1 MTKAVLRKDW
11 FEEVFLKWKI
21 NSTEV
26 EKTRGTH
33 PFGGGYTELFTGEHP
48 EVMKDHPF
56 FLKYIDQYKLKINM
70 SAFPSQIDNFINVSM
85 KNDDIFD
92 ISKKTEGKKPYL
104 VFVEDLL
111 TNISFNAVGEML
123 VKVYDRMELNGEIII
138 KTINLQEVIKRYA
151 EGNLPYV
158 EFIKLMY
165 GEQKESFDYHS
176 CIYNQEAMKALLE
189 DVGFSI
195 ISMETIENNMFLYV
209 VARKCKELS

>member
-1 MTKAVLRKDW
+1 MTKAILRKDW
-11 FEEVFLKWKI
+11 FEEVWEKWKI
-21 NSTEV
+21 NPSEV

-56 FLKYIDQYKLKINM
+56 FLKYIDKYKTKVNM

-85 KNDDIFD
+85 KDNIFD
-92 ISKKTEGKKPYL
+92 ISKKTDGKKPYL
-104 VFVEDLL
+104 VFIEDLL
-111 TNISFNAVGEML
+111 EHISFNAVGEML
-123 VKVYDRMELNGEIII
+123 VKVYDSLVIKGEIII

-176 CIYNQEAMKALLE
+176 CIYNQEALKALVE

-195 ISMETIENNMFLYV
+195 ISMQTIENNGYLYV
-209 VARKCKELS
+209 VARKCKNY

>member
-1 MTKAVLRKDW
+1 MTKVILRKDW
-11 FEEVFLKWKI
+11 FFEVWEKWKD
-21 NSTEV
+21 NPSEV
-26 EKTRGTH
+26 ERTRGTH
-33 PFGGGYTELFTGEHP
+33 PFGGGHTEIFTGQHP
-48 EVMKDHPF
+48 ESMKNNIYY
-56 FLKYIDQYKLKINM
+56 LQYIDKYKTKVNM
-70 SAFPSQIDNFINVSM
+70 SSFPSQIDNFINISM
-85 KNDDIFD
+85 KDDIFD
-92 ISKKTEGKKPYL
+92 ISKKTDGKKPYL
-104 VFVEDLL
+104 VFIENLL
-111 TNISFNAVGEML
+111 EHISFNVVGELL
-123 VKVYDRMELNGEIII
+123 VKVYDKMELNGEIII
-138 KTINLQEVIKRYA
+138 KTTNLQEVIKRYA